1 MVPGKMLFLENER
14 KSCFDEGKS
23 RNDLLQKTWQ
33 LFGDDITSHNVK
45 NVEIHS
51 LSFLNYFVK

>member
-14 KSCFDEGKS
+14 KSCFDEGK

-33 LFGDDITSHNVK
+33 LFGDDITSHNVENTK
-45 NVEIHS
+45 IHS
-51 LSFLNYFVK
+51 LSL